1 MKFTFGRKALQS
13 ILLTGIAAGII
24 SFLFL
29 GLLDRLVHKDLYSY
43 GLQFSYEWANRYWTY
58 MRLAVVCVGVFVAAN
73 CAALFYLYRTRTRYY
88 QIETR
93 TKPKPKLGL
102 TRIVS
107 LTLFCAGVAA
117 LTVSI
122 LFSSSILAFIGL
134 GLTFWGAI
142 LLYIRT
148 EKYIEALL
156 GKTTLPSLATLNQ
169 IIEELGFKGQA
180 PSLATLNQII
190 EELGFK
196 GQAVYLPPKYLRD
209 FESSKVFIA
218 KQERTKLPT
227 PKQIQKQEER
237 MFLKDPEGILLTPP
251 GADLTRLFEKTLDT
265 SFTKVDLQYL
275 EMDMPRLLVEDL
287 EIAENVEIEA
297 KKNRVYAKIVNSIYK
312 NMQLEAER
320 LPKVGISLSC
330 PICSAIACAIAK
342 ASGRPVVIESDQT
355 SEDGQTLTI
364 EYHLL

>member
-180 PSLATLNQII
+180 
-190 EELGFK
+190 
-196 GQAVYLPPKYLRD
+196 VYLPPKYLRD

-237 MFLKDPEGILLTPP
+237 MFLTDPEGILLTPP

-320 LPKVGISLSC
+320 LPKVGFSLSC

-364 EYHLL
+364 EYRLL

>member
-180 PSLATLNQII
+180 
-190 EELGFK
+190 
-196 GQAVYLPPKYLRD
+196 VYLPPKYLRD

-227 PKQIQKQEER
+227 PKQIQKQEEK
-237 MFLKDPEGILLTPP
+237 MFLTDPEGILLTPP

-297 KKNRVYAKIVNSIYK
+297 KKNMVYAKIVNSIYK

-320 LPKVGISLSC
+320 LPKVGFSLSC

-364 EYHLL
+364 EYRLL

>member
-1 MKFTFGRKALQS
+1 MKFTFGRKAFQS

-88 QIETR
+88 PIETR

-107 LTLFCAGVAA
+107 LTLFCAGVVA

-180 PSLATLNQII
+180 
-190 EELGFK
+190 
-196 GQAVYLPPKYLRD
+196 VYLPPKYLRD

-227 PKQIQKQEER
+227 PKQIQKQEEK
-237 MFLKDPEGILLTPP
+237 MFLTDPEGILLTPP

-297 KKNRVYAKIVNSIYK
+297 KKNMVCAKIVNSIYK
-312 NMQLEAER
+312 NMQLEAET
-320 LPKVGISLSC
+320 LPEVGVSLGC

-342 ASGRPVVIESDQT
+342 ASGRPVVIERDQT

-364 EYHLL
+364 EYRLL

>member
-1 MKFTFGRKALQS
+1 MKFTFGRKAFQS

-107 LTLFCAGVAA
+107 LTLFCAGVVA

-156 GKTTLPSLATLNQ
+156 GKTTL
-169 IIEELGFKGQA
+169 

-297 KKNRVYAKIVNSIYK
+297 KKNMVYAKIVNSIYK

-320 LPKVGISLSC
+320 LPKVGFSLSC

-364 EYHLL
+364 EYRLL

>member
-180 PSLATLNQII
+180 
-190 EELGFK
+190 
-196 GQAVYLPPKYLRD
+196 VYLPPKYLRD

-237 MFLKDPEGILLTPP
+237 MFLTDPEGILLTPP

-297 KKNRVYAKIVNSIYK
+297 KKNMVYAKIVNSIYK

-342 ASGRPVVIESDQT
+342 ASGRPVVIERDQT

-364 EYHLL
+364 EYRLL

>member
-73 CAALFYLYRTRTRYY
+73 CASLFYLYRTRTRYY

-180 PSLATLNQII
+180 
-190 EELGFK
+190 
-196 GQAVYLPPKYLRD
+196 VYLPPKYLRD

-237 MFLKDPEGILLTPP
+237 MFLTDPEGILLTPP

-297 KKNRVYAKIVNSIYK
+297 KKNMVYAKIVNSIYK
-312 NMQLEAER
+312 NMHKEAET
-320 LPKVGISLSC
+320 LPGVRGSLGC

-342 ASGRPVVIESDQT
+342 AAGKPVVIERDQT
-355 SEDGQTLTI
+355 SEDGRTLTI
-364 EYHLL
+364 EYRLL